1 MSALGRHIP
10 WASVSPAVKGG
21 DHLSDLFWPGL
32 SEAVEGLLGSG
43 GKTRDTPGMAA
54 VTPPRFC
61 PHRLSLNK
69 SRLLTRAA
77 KGFLGKPLTKT
88 PDSAQ
93 GNQSSD
99 YIPLVSALDPRPQPH
114 TQQRGHTG
122 AVCVCFSIHLK
133 KKKGL
138 EMSHQKVKRT
148 PWGRVLCLAS
158 GSADTPA
165 CRAG

>member
-21 DHLSDLFWPGL
+21 DHLSDPFWPGL

-43 GKTRDTPGMAA
+43 GKTRDTPGMVA

-122 AVCVCFSIHLK
+122 AVCVCFSIH
-133 KKKGL
+133 
-138 EMSHQKVKRT
+138 
-148 PWGRVLCLAS
+148 
-158 GSADTPA
+158 
-165 CRAG
+165 